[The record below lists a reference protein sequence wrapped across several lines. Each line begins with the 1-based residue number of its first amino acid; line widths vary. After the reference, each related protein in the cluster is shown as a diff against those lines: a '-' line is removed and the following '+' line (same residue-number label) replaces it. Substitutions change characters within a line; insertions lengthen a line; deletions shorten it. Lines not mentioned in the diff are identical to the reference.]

1 MADVQ
6 GMTAEKGQRVT
17 YKAANE
23 ADTMSFEELL
33 ACPHLQFSL
42 DTEILP
48 HLLAFGPPAAAIAP
62 ATVFRLAKERR
73 RWMFTPVM
81 DTTVTR

>member
-1 MADVQ
+1 
-6 GMTAEKGQRVT
+6 VT
-17 YKAANE
+17 HKTANE
-23 ADTMSFEELL
+23 ADTMSFEDLL

-48 HLLAFGPPAAAIAP
+48 HLLAFGPPAADVVPGTA
-62 ATVFRLAKERR
+62 FRLAPERR